1 MWGAG
6 GRQNRKIRLYKGTL
20 DPKLSIFWIYLDL
33 LKSNPTLF
41 SPQVRRITG
50 RKCRCGRPG
59 GVSGC
64 TRADHL
70 HDLVRD
76 RCAHCI
82 YNSGRHWDEAELP
95 AAQPKEDLMAPLY
108 PRCTYGYRR
117 ILKSGTT
124 YKPTCK
130 KCAVGKKNGRTRRHS
145 RRRRRREEDGVAESS
160 QQQGTAAGTSANT
173 LRRCSGGIISPRPN
187 HPGRAPRGRTWNG
200 REYQPDHPNAPQN
213 VARRTQPGACRG
225 ISRLQADWQTDFPWM
240 HCERDTALMAA
251 TGGRCVTTPSATD
264 CEECV
269 GCHQCSRTY
278 CKHCRSRTGNTFR
291 ADIGCRTFKRDE
303 LARHERTIFHPNKV
317 GSSSVQPMLSNEAQR
332 AKQTRIRTILA
343 EFLAAVEKSRVPC
356 LGSCCRARPGP
367 CPGQPQS
374 G

>member
-1 MWGAG
+1 
-6 GRQNRKIRLYKGTL
+6 
-20 DPKLSIFWIYLDL
+20 
-33 LKSNPTLF
+33 
-41 SPQVRRITG
+41 
-50 RKCRCGRPG
+50 
-59 GVSGC
+59 
-64 TRADHL
+64 
-70 HDLVRD
+70 
-76 RCAHCI
+76 
-82 YNSGRHWDEAELP
+82 
-95 AAQPKEDLMAPLY
+95 MAPLY
-108 PRCTYGYRR
+108 PRCPYGCRR
-117 ILKSGTT
+117 MTKSGTT

-173 LRRCSGGIISPRPN
+173 LRRSSGDIISPRPN

-200 REYQPDHPNAPQN
+200 REHQPDHPNAPQN
-213 VARRTQPGACRG
+213 VARRTQHGACRG
-225 ISRLQADWQTDFPWM
+225 ISRLQAHWQTDFPWM

-269 GCHQCSRTY
+269 GCHQCSRMY

-343 EFLAAVEKSRVPC
+343 EFLAAVERSGVSVLGFLLSCRGPPMGSVRLGWAGCGVGRSLRGRRGGGKERRKRASSAPLFSAKSRGYSAFQYILPDLTPRTNRC
-356 LGSCCRARPGP
+356 ASRFATTASALRASTAEPGRRGGLKLRNLP
-367 CPGQPQS
+367 
-374 G
+374 